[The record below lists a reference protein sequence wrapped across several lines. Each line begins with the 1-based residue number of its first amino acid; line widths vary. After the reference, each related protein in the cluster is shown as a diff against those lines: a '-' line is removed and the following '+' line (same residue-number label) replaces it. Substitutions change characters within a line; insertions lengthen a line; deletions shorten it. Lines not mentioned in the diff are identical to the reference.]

1 MRGIFSFLIVALIGL
16 AILAYFSLFTVHQ
29 TRQAMVLQLGA
40 VKKVI
45 AEPGLHFKT
54 PFIQNVVSFPK
65 ILLEVDVPSRE
76 ILIAGKKR
84 IIVDAFARYHITDPL
99 LFYQKIGNRLQFDS
113 RLSNYVNASLRQ
125 VFSGAQL
132 DDIVRD
138 KRQHLM
144 DEVTKVV
151 RAEAKQFGVEVRDVR
166 LKRADLP
173 DQLRKNVYT
182 RMQRERQQEAA
193 SYRAEGEEISRT
205 IRAEADRKVIGIK
218 ADATKKSEILRGEG
232 DATRNRVFAD
242 AFKGERSQFFAFY
255 RSMQAYEKSLSSG
268 DTRLVISPNSEF
280 FKYFNQPSK
289 SNFLC

>member
-1 MRGIFSFLIVALIGL
+1 MRGLFSFLIVALIGL

-138 KRQHLM
+138 KRQSLM

-218 ADATKKSEILRGEG
+218 ADATKESEILRGEG

-280 FKYFNQPSK
+280 FKYFNQPSEK
-289 SNFLC
+289 